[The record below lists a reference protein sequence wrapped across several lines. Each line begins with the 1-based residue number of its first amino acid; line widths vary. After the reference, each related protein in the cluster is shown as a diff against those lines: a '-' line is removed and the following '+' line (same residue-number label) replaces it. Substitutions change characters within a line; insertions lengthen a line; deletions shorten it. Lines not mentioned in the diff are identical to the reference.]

1 MIAIVIASIIVIIRI
16 DIAVMI
22 AMIVIII
29 IVRVVTARI
38 RNDCRCRLIWL
49 RWIFVAW
56 NQIVLIR
63 SRWTKNLFRR
73 KRNSEQKD
81 YLCCISKYCNNLV
94 FFFFCFWT
102 TKEFFPSL
110 VRFILPAYFC
120 IIRYLSFF
128 LSIAKS
134 IRLDF

>member
-81 YLCCISKYCNNLV
+81 YLCCISKYCNNLISFLLFLLLNNQRILSIFGSV
-94 FFFFCFWT
+94 YFTCLFLHNQI
-102 TKEFFPSL
+102 SL
-110 VRFILPAYFC
+110 F
-120 IIRYLSFF
+120 LSF
-128 LSIAKS
+128 
-134 IRLDF
+134 DC